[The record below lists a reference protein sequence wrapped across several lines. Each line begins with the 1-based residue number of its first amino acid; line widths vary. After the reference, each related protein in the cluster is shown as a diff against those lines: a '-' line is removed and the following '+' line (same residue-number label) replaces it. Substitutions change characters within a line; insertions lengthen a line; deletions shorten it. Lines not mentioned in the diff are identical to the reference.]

1 MNCRR
6 LRPAIMDRDEHEDVL
21 RIRLG
26 VFDEDI
32 EVAVVVEDAGVEQLE
47 LRLVFAATTVL
58 LYKPAVGKF
67 TLRILIEHFQV
78 GMCWRGVEVIVQLL
92 GVFSM
97 VALVVRQA
105 KDAFLQ
111 NRVFSVPQSERK
123 TKALLVIAD
132 PGDAVLA
139 PAIRAAAGVV
149 VGHVFPGVAVW
160 TVVLAHGAPL
170 AFGQVRPPKF
180 PALLPRGVLLEAK
193 LLGCCGSIIFHW
205 FALLKFMPAPTR
217 KTACERSRAD
227 AALLFQLERPGPIA
241 TLRPPTTPGTDSR
254 AGRAAARRRRSQKC
268 DRDPPPPDAPKMAR
282 GTCRA
287 LRVWLRSYCREHA
300 PTPRRTDQ
308 SATARRCPGD
318 RRRRA
323 RARLRCNGVCSR
335 VHPVPASANPW
346 GPKAALRPRRQR
358 TTLVRPAAT
367 KTASHPLQGSDWG
380 GRLHRQRPVGGCS
393 PRHHRDTR
401 RLHSK
406 SARGT
411 RPTRARTLKS
421 ISR

>member
-58 LYKPAVGKF
+58 LHKPAIGKF

-78 GMCWRGVEVIVQLL
+78 GMCWRGVEVIIQLL
-92 GVFSM
+92 GVFS
-97 VALVVRQA
+97 
-105 KDAFLQ
+105 
-111 NRVFSVPQSERK
+111 
-123 TKALLVIAD
+123 
-132 PGDAVLA
+132 
-139 PAIRAAAGVV
+139 PAIRAAAGMV
-149 VGHVFPGVAVW
+149 VGHVFPCVAVR

-217 KTACERSRAD
+217 ETACERSRAD

-241 TLRPPTTPGTDSR
+241 TLRPPTPPGTDR
-254 AGRAAARRRRSQKC
+254 
-268 DRDPPPPDAPKMAR
+268 
-282 GTCRA
+282 
-287 LRVWLRSYCREHA
+287 
-300 PTPRRTDQ
+300 
-308 SATARRCPGD
+308 
-318 RRRRA
+318 
-323 RARLRCNGVCSR
+323 
-335 VHPVPASANPW
+335 
-346 GPKAALRPRRQR
+346 
-358 TTLVRPAAT
+358 
-367 KTASHPLQGSDWG
+367 
-380 GRLHRQRPVGGCS
+380 
-393 PRHHRDTR
+393 
-401 RLHSK
+401 
-406 SARGT
+406 
-411 RPTRARTLKS
+411 
-421 ISR
+421 